1 MSQILREAR
10 VLVDA
15 FFGDDDVRVGRG
27 LFWVG
32 RGLVVGGVGGLG
44 LASCVHRRISAVLVT
59 KAV

>member
-1 MSQILREAR
+1 
-10 VLVDA
+10 
-15 FFGDDDVRVGRG
+15 